1 VRFIITRETENPLL
15 ALFSADPRKVS
26 ESYAQL
32 TNQTSLLDNVSGYL
46 NRLSEY
52 YNQEVF
58 NMYTKEDYM
67 RDYPPPP
74 HAPFVFPW
82 EKEYHD
88 QELQKAAERAAKEA
102 TEKAADAAEKAAKEA
117 TQRALIESKIETA
130 RIMVSKGLETS
141 LICEITGLSE
151 DEVLKLGSE
160 A

>member
-1 VRFIITRETENPLL
+1 MTLNSKLTE
-15 ALFSADPRKVS
+15 
-26 ESYAQL
+26 
-32 TNQTSLLDNVSGYL
+32 QTSLLDNVSGYL
-46 NRLSEY
+46 NQLSEY

-67 RDYPPPP
+67 RDYPPPA

-88 QELQKAAERAAKEA
+88 QELQKAAEAAKEA
-102 TEKAADAAEKAAKEA
+102 TEKAAEAAKEA
-117 TQRALIESKIETA
+117 TEKALIESKIETA

-151 DEVLKLGSE
+151 DEVLKLASE
-160 A
+160 G